1 MMRVVVLLGVLLLSI
16 GCGGGPRGP
25 ILGTGEKPPGVGGT
39 ISGSVT
45 AEDGTTALS
54 SRKITAVNTATGE
67 RFDTST
73 ATNGGYTIQVPKG
86 TYRME
91 IELRAGE
98 TIAKQPNRVDIN
110 TGDLDASENF
120 VVARR

>member
-1 MMRVVVLLGVLLLSI
+1 
-16 GCGGGPRGP
+16 
-25 ILGTGEKPPGVGGT
+25 
-39 ISGSVT
+39 
-45 AEDGTTALS
+45 
-54 SRKITAVNTATGE
+54 VNTETGA

-86 TYRME
+86 SYRIE
-91 IELRAGE
+91 LELRAGE
-98 TIAKQPNRVDIN
+98 TIAKQPSRIDIN

>member
-1 MMRVVVLLGVLLLSI
+1 MRIVAALGVILLSLA
-16 GCGGGPRGP
+16 CGWPRGP
-25 ILGTGEKPPGVGGT
+25 ILGTADKPPGVGGT

-45 AEDGTTALS
+45 ADDGKTALGA
-54 SRKITAVNTATGE
+54 RKVTAVNTETGA

-91 IELRAGE
+91 LELRTGE
-98 TIAKQPNRVDIN
+98 TIARQPERVDIN

-120 VVARR
+120 VIARR

>member
-1 MMRVVVLLGVLLLSI
+1 MTPRYVAAVVGVLLTI
-16 GCGGGPRGP
+16 GCGPRGP
-25 ILGTGEKPPGVGGT
+25 ILGTADKPPGVGGT

-45 AEDGTTALS
+45 AEDGQTALGA
-54 SRKITAVNTATGE
+54 RKVTAVNTETGA

-86 TYRME
+86 SYRIE
-91 IELRAGE
+91 LELRAGE
-98 TIAKQPNRVDIN
+98 TIAKQPSRIDIN